1 MIAQKLYKEAVKH
14 NGVCVGLDT
23 DISYLPKYIA
33 EKDCSNADKLF
44 EFNKTIIDA
53 VYENAACFKV
63 QIAYYEALGLE
74 GLTAYA
80 KTLQYIKT
88 KDKIVI
94 ADIKRGDISATAK
107 KYAQGHF
114 EGEFEADYVTL
125 NAYMGED
132 AISPYYPY
140 FKNHNKGAFILLK
153 TSNPSGVQFQD
164 IDIDGE
170 YLYQKIAKKI
180 NEWGRDFIDESGY
193 SAVGAVIGL
202 TYPEEF
208 NYIKPLM
215 PNAFFLIPG
224 YGAQGGTGKDIA
236 ELFKKDV
243 CGVVNSSRGII
254 AKHVKKQIDIGFE
267 EEALR
272 AVLAMKEDIGQWL

>member
-1 MIAQKLYKEAVKH
+1 MIAQKLYKEAVRH

-33 EKDCSNADKLF
+33 EKDCSNGEKIF
-44 EFNKTIIDA
+44 EFNKTVIDA
-53 VYENAACFKV
+53 VYEHVACFKV
-63 QIAYYEALGLE
+63 QIAYYEALGIE
-74 GLTAYA
+74 GLDAYA
-80 KTLQYIKT
+80 KTLRYIKT
-88 KDKIVI
+88 KDKIAI

-140 FKNHNKGAFILLK
+140 FKDQNKGAFILLK

-164 IDIDGE
+164 IYINGE
-170 YLYQKIAKKI
+170 YLYQKIAKRI
-180 NEWGRDFIDESGY
+180 DEWGKDFIDESGY
-193 SAVGAVIGL
+193 SAIGAVIGL

-208 NYIKPLM
+208 NLIKPHM
-215 PNAFFLIPG
+215 PNSFFLIPG

-236 ELFKKDV
+236 ELFKEDV

-254 AKHVKKQIDIGFE
+254 ARHVKKQIDVGFE
-267 EEALR
+267 EEAFQ
-272 AVLAMKEDIGQWL
+272 AVLTMKEDIGQWL

>member
-1 MIAQKLYKEAVKH
+1 MIAQKLYKEAIKH
-14 NGVCVGLDT
+14 NGICVGLDT
-23 DISYLPKYIA
+23 DISYVPPYIA
-33 EKDCSNADKLF
+33 KKDTSDGEKIF

-53 VYENAACFKV
+53 VYENTACFKV
-63 QIAYYEALGLE
+63 QIAYYEALGIE
-74 GLTAYA
+74 GLQAYA
-80 KTLQYIKT
+80 RTLQYIKT
-88 KDKIVI
+88 KDKIAI
-94 ADIKRGDISATAK
+94 ADIKRGDISATAI
-107 KYAQGHF
+107 KYAKGHF
-114 EGEFEADYVTL
+114 DGDFEADYVTL

-140 FKNHNKGAFILLK
+140 FNAQNKGAFILLK

-164 IDIDGE
+164 IDVNGE

-180 NEWGRDFIDESGY
+180 DEWGKDFIDESGY
-193 SAVGAVIGL
+193 SAIGAVIGL

-208 NYIKPLM
+208 QLIKPLM
-215 PNAFFLIPG
+215 PNSFFLIPG

-236 ELFKKDV
+236 GLFKEDV

-254 AKHVKKQIDIGFE
+254 AKHIKKQIDVGFE